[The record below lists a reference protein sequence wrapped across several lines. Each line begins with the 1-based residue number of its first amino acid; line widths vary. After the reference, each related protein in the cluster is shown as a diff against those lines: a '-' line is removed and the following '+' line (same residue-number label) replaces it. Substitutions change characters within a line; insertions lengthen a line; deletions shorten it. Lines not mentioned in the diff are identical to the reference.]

1 MHVVAWGALR
11 TARRPHLWRA
21 CRVVAGVRRPLPS
34 RNFHRSAIAYRIPE
48 DPPIPPTGAE
58 DGGPGKAE
66 AGKKEEG
73 NAAPEA
79 SEPVVKTDAVAGGQR
94 SRQRGDHGSAMR
106 RANRNVRVKEVPP
119 MMLPEWFLEHNI
131 RPNGGIGKDG
141 RILLWRSDDSF
152 KKWYQG
158 PPSTAEAFTPL
169 DMSNM
174 VSDMDMDVEAQR
186 RTIAKAK
193 PGFVELSVEKDL
205 DGVNHKLQ
213 ATAADATLDYDRSG
227 RYSIHV
233 NVYGELLSSIN
244 TVLSLRPPK
253 GVEPK
258 EILRPDILLQC
269 PKHDGIAFM
278 NQVVDTVAYDLKAD
292 IVRLD
297 PDDLAQIVGEYM
309 GENLAWTSCSTALL
323 GYELDKVSRYE
334 EEMNR
339 NEDEDVEMDADEDE
353 EPGKPDTSS
362 MKALT
367 SALKAGSSKLRGLTV
382 IPGPGGQNMSSK
394 PMSFDELFGQGP
406 NQTPSR
412 STSSSESWSN
422 FKLTAALEALVD
434 ASYNKANQSN
444 NLNHTEEP
452 TGTENVAPNPIII
465 HINQYKEM
473 GKVDAGINILKML
486 RGIVKKRW
494 LEGRNI
500 LIVGTT
506 TAGDPVPAN
515 TYNSIV
521 QLQSDIVFGD
531 QRTIMVTP
539 ARSPLNT
546 DAFKA
551 DEKDRIRSINI
562 RHIKDMI
569 AKFSNN
575 EKAEAL
581 TANVD
586 TEIPATRKVPALSA
600 SPEWGFDAIHI
611 AEALEESIWTYPR
624 VHRLATT
631 MLGLPEPKYLVGNS
645 SLSCAYD
652 MIQKSDEDKA
662 LWVHEHEKRKSPKI
676 AVKDTRTDQKLKQV
690 KASCSKHEQ
699 KLLGGLVDP
708 SDIHTTFADVRA
720 PTDIIEA
727 LKTLTS
733 LSLIRPEA
741 FSYGVL
747 AKDKIPGVLLYGPPG
762 TGKTLLAKAVA
773 KDSGTTVL
781 EVSGSEIYDKYV
793 GEGEKNVKAV
803 FSLAKKL
810 SPCIVFI
817 DEADAIFGDRGSG
830 RERTSHREIINQ
842 FLREWDG
849 MNDLS
854 AFIMVAT
861 NRPFDLDEAILRR
874 LPRRLLIDLPVEAD
888 REAILK
894 IHLKDESLDPSVSLA
909 AIASNT
915 PFYSGS
921 DLKNLSVAAALA
933 CVREENAA
941 ATAEAL
947 AAGIDESSLKGNL
960 IYPEKR
966 TLQNRHFDI
975 ATQEISASIS
985 EDMETLSAIR
995 KFDERYG
1002 DRKGRRKK
1010 RMGMGFGKEK
1020 ETVDEEAARVRQRDA
1035 TGKGA

>member
-1 MHVVAWGALR
+1 VDAEKKKDEEDSVPEEAA
-11 TARRPHLWRA
+11 
-21 CRVVAGVRRPLPS
+21 
-34 RNFHRSAIAYRIPE
+34 AI
-48 DPPIPPTGAE
+48 
-58 DGGPGKAE
+58 
-66 AGKKEEG
+66 
-73 NAAPEA
+73 
-79 SEPVVKTDAVAGGQR
+79 EPVAKTDTVAETQR
-94 SRQRGDHGSAMR
+94 TRQRGDYGSATR

-119 MMLPEWFLEHNI
+119 VILPDWFVEHNI
-131 RPNGGIGKDG
+131 RPNGGIEKDG
-141 RILLWRSDDSF
+141 RILLWRDDDSF

-158 PPSTAEAFTPL
+158 PPSTSEAFAPL
-169 DMSNM
+169 DISDM
-174 VSDMDMDVEAQR
+174 VSDMDMDVEAQS
-186 RTIAKAK
+186 RTIARSK
-193 PGFVELSVEKDL
+193 PGFVDL
-205 DGVNHKLQ
+205 AVQNADDGSNRLLH
-213 ATAADATLDYDRSG
+213 ATAQDIELEPEHDD

-233 NVYGELLSSIN
+233 NVYGELISNIN
-244 TVLSLRPPK
+244 AVLSLRPPP
-253 GVEPK
+253 GVESK

-297 PDDLAQIVGEYM
+297 PDDIAQIVGEYM

-323 GYELDKVSRYE
+323 GYESDKVARFE
-334 EEMNR
+334 EEMNK
-339 NEDEDVEMDADEDE
+339 NEEEDEEIDADETEDSS
-353 EPGKPDTSS
+353 KPDISPI
-362 MKALT
+362 KALT
-367 SALKAGSSKLRGLTV
+367 SALKAGSSKLRGLAI
-382 IPGPGGQNMSSK
+382 IPGPGGQSMSSK
-394 PMSFDELFGQGP
+394 PMSFDDLFGQGL
-406 NQTPSR
+406 NQGPSR

-422 FKLTAALEALVD
+422 FKLTASLEALVD
-434 ASYNKANQSN
+434 ASHNKVAQQGS
-444 NLNHTEEP
+444 LASAPETTTAEEVP
-452 TGTENVAPNPIII
+452 SKPIII
-465 HINQYKEM
+465 QINQYKEM
-473 GKVDAGINILKML
+473 GKIPAGISILKML

-521 QLQSDIVFGD
+521 QLQSDIIFGD

-539 ARSPLNT
+539 AKSPLKR

-551 DEKDRIRSINI
+551 DEKERIRNINI

-569 AKFSNN
+569 AKFSSN
-575 EKAEAL
+575 EKADAL
-581 TANVD
+581 TANIDSEV
-586 TEIPATRKVPALSA
+586 PPTRSVPTLSA
-600 SPEWGFDAIHI
+600 SPEWGFDTTHI
-611 AEALEESIWTYPR
+611 AEDLEESIWPYPR

-631 MLGLPEPKYLVGNS
+631 MLGLPEPKYLTGNS
-645 SLSCAYD
+645 CLACAHD
-652 MIQKSDEDKA
+652 MIEKSDEAKA
-662 LWVHEHEKRKSPKI
+662 LWMQDYEKNRSAKAS
-676 AVKDTRTDQKLKQV
+676 AKDTKTDQKLKQV

-699 KLLGGLVDP
+699 KLLSGVVDAC
-708 SDIHTTFADVRA
+708 DIHTTFSDVRA
-720 PTDIIEA
+720 PTDTIEA

-762 TGKTLLAKAVA
+762 TGKTLLAKALA
-773 KDSGTTVL
+773 KESGTTVL

-888 REAILK
+888 REAILN
-894 IHLKDESLDPSVSLA
+894 IHLKEENLDVSVSLA
-909 AIASNT
+909 AIAKNT

-941 ATAEAL
+941 AVAEAQ
-947 AAGIDESSLKGNL
+947 AAGLDASSLTGNL

-966 TLQNRHFDI
+966 TLNNRHFDI
-975 ATQEISASIS
+975 AIQEISASIS

-1010 RMGMGFGKEK
+1010 RMGMGFAKEK
-1020 ETVDEEAARVRQRDA
+1020 ETVDEEAARVRQRDLIGGRA
-1035 TGKGA
+1035 